1 MVLKFK
7 IEWFSNFL
15 ANIESLK
22 NTKLAYKLGLK
33 INVTNALEKDDL
45 QNTCQN
51 INSSFLL
58 KDNRR

>member
-15 ANIESLK
+15 ANINSYLK

-33 INVTNALEKDDL
+33 ISVTNALEKDDL

-51 INSSFLL
+51 VNSNFPF
-58 KDNRR
+58 KR

>member
-15 ANIESLK
+15 ANIKSLK

>member
-15 ANIESLK
+15 GNIKSLK

-51 INSSFLL
+51 VNSFPF
-58 KDNRR
+58 KR